1 MEQDKGSTEIIAEDK
16 TPAVTVNPA
25 EITDK
30 AEAVENLTTTNSR
43 SDPSTSSTE
52 HLNHKSESSPDVL
65 SVPQPR
71 SRRGSRDVGPPK
83 RDLMM
88 EHKISKWIIS
98 ILGEN
103 KGSSGPGDFGGWL
116 EDGSVLAGMMTS
128 LCFNSVPMELVTDT
142 TGEMKLTPRERVTI
156 LIDQLHNYGVSDKL
170 LFTPE
175 DLLEKKN
182 IPKVTRCL
190 ASCVDLAR
198 DDV

>member
-1 MEQDKGSTEIIAEDK
+1 MGMIVQLDSGMEQRKETPVVTIKQVEPSEESITIAENSETIDSK
-16 TPAVTVNPA
+16 H
-25 EITDK
+25 
-30 AEAVENLTTTNSR
+30 ENLGL
-43 SDPSTSSTE
+43 PI
-52 HLNHKSESSPDVL
+52 
-65 SVPQPR
+65 PQSR

-88 EHKISKWIIS
+88 EHKISKWILS

-103 KGSSGPGDFGGWL
+103 KGGSGPGDFGGWL

-156 LIDQLHNYGVSDKL
+156 LIDQLSSFGVSESL

-198 DDV
+198 ADS